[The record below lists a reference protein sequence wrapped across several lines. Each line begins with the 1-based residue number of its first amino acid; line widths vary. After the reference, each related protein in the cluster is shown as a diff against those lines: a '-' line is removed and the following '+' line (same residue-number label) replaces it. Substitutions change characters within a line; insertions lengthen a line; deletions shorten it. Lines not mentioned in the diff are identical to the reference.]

1 MPAFGSALLVTGPEP
16 LLASRIVA
24 DAKAA
29 ALREQ
34 PGADVNEITATD
46 LEDHMLSE
54 VIGGS
59 LFSTHIVAV
68 IDDLGSCPPE
78 VVEQLVDVARNPPD
92 ELCLIL
98 VHPGGNKGRG
108 VVDKLK
114 KAKVPTQIVAALKP
128 SELGQFITAEAR
140 RAKVRIGAEANQ
152 ELQQAVGGDLRAL
165 AAAVTQLAVD
175 AESGEIDKALIHR
188 YFAGRAEASSFK
200 VADAV
205 LAGNGAVAME
215 NLRWA
220 LETGVAPVLI
230 TSALA
235 GSFRGMGRLLDA
247 QSRRVSG
254 GELAR
259 ALGMPPWKIRN
270 LERTSRNWRS
280 GDVAQAIRI
289 VAEGDA
295 AVKGAATD
303 ADYALEKMVLAI
315 LKLRSR

>member
-1 MPAFGSALLVTGPEP
+1 MREILERSEFVFVGLDERVRHGAKERDIPVHAGQDIRGAVETGQ
-16 LLASRIVA
+16 
-24 DAKAA
+24 KAGTC
-29 ALREQ
+29 REQ
-34 PGADVNEITATD
+34 SGICAVGATQSEI
-46 LEDHMLSE
+46 
-54 VIGGS
+54 
-59 LFSTHIVAV
+59 
-68 IDDLGSCPPE
+68 
-78 VVEQLVDVARNPPD
+78 D
-92 ELCLIL
+92 E
-98 VHPGGNKGRG
+98 
-108 VVDKLK
+108 
-114 KAKVPTQIVAALKP
+114 
-128 SELGQFITAEAR
+128 
-140 RAKVRIGAEANQ
+140 
-152 ELQQAVGGDLRAL
+152 QAVGGDLRAL

-247 QSRRVSG
+247 QSRRMSG

-315 LKLRSR
+315 LKLCSR